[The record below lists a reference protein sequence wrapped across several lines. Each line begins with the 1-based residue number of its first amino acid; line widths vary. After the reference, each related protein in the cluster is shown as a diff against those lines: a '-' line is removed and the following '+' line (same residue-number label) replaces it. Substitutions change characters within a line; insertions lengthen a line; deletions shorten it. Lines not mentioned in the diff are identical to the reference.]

1 MSDHWILSPSILSA
15 DFACLGQQIKALE
28 QGGADWIHIDVMD
41 GHFVPNI
48 SMGPFVVETCRR
60 ITSLPLDVHLMI
72 ADPDRYVAAF
82 ITADANWLTVHVE
95 ACPHLYRT
103 LQTIRQLGCHPGV
116 ALNPATPLSS
126 IEEVLPLVDLALIL
140 GNNPGFSGQ
149 KFIPEMLGKI
159 TRLRELLDRVNPSA
173 VIQVDGGMTNET
185 LRPAYQAGARAFVA
199 GNAVFKHPQGIEAGV
214 RALKAC
220 SS

>member
-1 MSDHWILSPSILSA
+1 MSDPWILSPSILSA
-15 DFACLGQQIKALE
+15 DFACLRQQIEALE

-41 GHFVPNI
+41 GHFVPNL
-48 SMGPFVVETCRR
+48 SFGPLIVETCRR

-82 ITADANWLTVHVE
+82 ITAGANWLTVHVE
-95 ACPHLYRT
+95 TCPHLYRT

-149 KFIPEMLGKI
+149 KFIPEMLSKI
-159 TRLRELLDRVNPSA
+159 TRLREFLDRVNPSA
-173 VIQVDGGMTNET
+173 FIQVDGGVTNET
-185 LRPAYQAGARAFVA
+185 LPQAYQAGAHVFVA
-199 GNAVFKHPQGIEAGV
+199 GNAVFKHPQGIAAGV
-214 RALKAC
+214 RALKAFFR
-220 SS
+220 